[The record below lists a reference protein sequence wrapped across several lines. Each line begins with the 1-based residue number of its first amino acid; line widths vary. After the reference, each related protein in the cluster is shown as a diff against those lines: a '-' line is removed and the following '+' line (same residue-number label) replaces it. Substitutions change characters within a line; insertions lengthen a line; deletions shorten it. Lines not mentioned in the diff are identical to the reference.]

1 MTMMNNQK
9 MFLNLLLIVVLQ
21 SFCYSF
27 STTSLHSQMTSP
39 FAPSLPSVINQQ
51 KLNRSFLYAS
61 VAEAEDKTVPND
73 EDVVLRQIE
82 RKEAAINKRREKA
95 QLKLNKAEKMFEELQ
110 TKKQEYLNGLKL
122 ADTPDGGNFRE
133 TAVRSVVKSFVW
145 RIVAGSVTFVTSLR
159 FSGSVRTALT
169 IVGSDFFSKAL
180 TMFIG
185 ERLMNKSQ
193 AGRKSGGDAASR
205 SLVKALVW
213 RLFAIAN
220 TLTMAVFIAGD
231 LSMASKIAGT
241 DAIFK
246 TALMYFYERIW
257 ANVQWGKEYLIEFS
271 I

>member
-9 MFLNLLLIVVLQ
+9 NFLNLLLISVLP
-21 SFCYSF
+21 SLSYAF
-27 STTSLHSQMTSP
+27 STTALHSPMTFSI
-39 FAPSLPSVINQQ
+39 APSLPSVINQQ
-51 KLNRSFLYAS
+51 KRNRSFLYVS
-61 VAEAEDKTVPND
+61 VAEAEDKTVSN
-73 EDVVLRQIE
+73 ESDVVLREIE
-82 RKEAAINKRREKA
+82 RKEAAINKQREKA
-95 QLKLNKAEKMFEELQ
+95 QKKLNKAEEMFQQLQ

-122 ADTPDGGNFRE
+122 ADTPDGGNFKE
-133 TAVRSVVKSFVW
+133 TAMRSVVKSFIW

-220 TLTMAVFIAGD
+220 TLTMAIFISGD
-231 LSMASKIAGT
+231 LSIASKIAGT

-246 TALMYFYERIW
+246 TALMFFYERLW
-257 ANVQWGKEYLIEFS
+257 SKVQWGKEYLIEFS

>member
-1 MTMMNNQK
+1 MNYQK
-9 MFLNLLLIVVLQ
+9 TFLNLLLTATIPSL
-21 SFCYSF
+21 FNAF
-27 STTSLHSQMTSP
+27 STTTLHSQMTSS
-39 FAPSLPSVINQQ
+39 FAPSLPSVIYQQ
-51 KLNRSFLYAS
+51 KRSKSFLYAS
-61 VAEAEDKTVPND
+61 VAEAEDQTAPNGAD
-73 EDVVLRQIE
+73 AVLREIE
-82 RKEAAINKRREKA
+82 RKEVAINKQREKA
-95 QLKLNKAEKMFEELQ
+95 QEKLKKAEEMFQQLQ

-122 ADTPDGGNFRE
+122 ADTPDGGNFKE
-133 TAVRSVVKSFVW
+133 TAVRSAVKAFLW

-220 TLTMAVFIAGD
+220 TLTMAIFIAGD
-231 LSMASKIAGT
+231 LSIASKIAGT

-246 TALMYFYERIW
+246 TALMFFYERIW
-257 ANVQWGKEYLIEFS
+257 SKVQWGKEYLIEFS